1 MPRGKIAVVL
11 PALDEEKTIGQ
22 VIDAIPVEELRKAG
36 YAVDI
41 TVVDGHSRDMTGAI
55 AKARGARLLVQHGHG
70 KGDAVKT
77 AFEEFDGDYL
87 FMMDADH
94 TYPGAKIP
102 DMLHF
107 LEEDVY
113 DVVMGSRLSGSIQS
127 GAMSRLNYLGNLA
140 LTETANILYPAERPI
155 TDVCTGMWGFD
166 RDAIEHLAS
175 LKATNFEIE
184 AEIYAK
190 CVRGGYRVGEIPIPY
205 NRRISPAKLSSL
217 KDGTKIFWRLVKERL

>member
-1 MPRGKIAVVL
+1 MQTRKISVIL
-11 PALDEEKTIGQ
+11 PALDEEKTIGP
-22 VIDAIPVEELRKAG
+22 VIDSIPVDKLKAAG

-41 TVVDGHSRDMTGAI
+41 TVVDGHSKDMTSVI
-55 AKARGARLLVQHGHG
+55 AKQRGARLLVQKGHG
-70 KGDAVKT
+70 KGDAVQS
-77 AFEEFDGDYL
+77 AFQDFDGDYL
-87 FMMDADH
+87 FMMDADL
-94 TYPGAKIP
+94 TYPGDKIP

-107 LEEDVY
+107 LESDVY

-166 RDAIEHLAS
+166 RDSIEHLAS

-205 NRRISPAKLSSL
+205 LRRQTPAKLDSL
-217 KDGTKIFWRLVKERL
+217 KDGTKIFWRLLKERL